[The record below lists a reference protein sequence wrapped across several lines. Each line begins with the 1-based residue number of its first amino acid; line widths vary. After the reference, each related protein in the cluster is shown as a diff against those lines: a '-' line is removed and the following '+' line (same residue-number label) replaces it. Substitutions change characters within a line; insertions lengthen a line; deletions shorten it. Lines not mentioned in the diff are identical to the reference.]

1 MSTLHYDSILTA
13 VDSNVVNRS
22 VFYAAGEHLP
32 ERGVRMAERGYT
44 LMDDTRILLLVM
56 VLLLMVAFATYFSR
70 SSMYHQARVFFST
83 KRHFSTIDSMH
94 RKLWAFNFFLLL
106 CVSAISVS
114 LVWFDW
120 LAERYQFSTTM
131 GIPYWLLFLAFIIF
145 MLYVYLRAWLYA
157 VVNWTFFDRE
167 SSSNWQAS
175 YFLLTSMMAYLI
187 FPVSLLGLLATISRE
202 FVIWGYVFAVVL
214 YELLLIFKLF
224 VNFRAKKYAC
234 FLFFLYFCSV
244 ELVPAFILWHVLR
257 GFTDIF
263 IEANVLY

>member
-22 VFYAAGEHLP
+22 EFYAMGEHLP
-32 ERGVRMAERGYT
+32 ERGMRMAERGYAV
-44 LMDDTRILLLVM
+44 MEDSRMLLLVL
-56 VLLLMVAFATYFSR
+56 VLLFLMAFATYYSR
-70 SSMYHQARVFFST
+70 SMMIYQAKLFFTT
-83 KRHFSTIDSMH
+83 KRHFSEIGSMDK
-94 RKLWAFNFFLLL
+94 KLWAFDSFLLL
-106 CVSAISVS
+106 CVSAFSLS

-120 LAERYQFSTTM
+120 LVERYQFSPTM
-131 GIPYWLLFLAFIIF
+131 GIPYWLLCLIFILF

-157 VVNWTFFDRE
+157 VVNWTFFSRE
-167 SSSNWQAS
+167 SSINWLTS
-175 YFLLTSMMAYLI
+175 YFLLTSLMAYLI
-187 FPVSLLGLLATISRE
+187 FPVSLLGLVAVVSRE
-202 FVIWGYVFAVVL
+202 IVVWGYVFAVVL
-214 YELLLIFKLF
+214 YEFLLIFKLF
-224 VNFRAKKYAC
+224 VNFRVKKYGY